1 MWCQTMRLFW
11 CMTPCQFL
19 TDISVNVTHRH
30 DVIARVKVI
39 ISRTCSW
46 FPYNSTVVRTGS
58 CFYRRSFL
66 KFYLKN
72 VNSEIASGLS
82 PVCGVLIVQCSPIL

>member
-1 MWCQTMRLFW
+1 
-11 CMTPCQFL
+11 MTPCQIL

-30 DVIARVKVI
+30 EVIACVKVI

-46 FPYNSTVVRTGS
+46 FPYNNTVDRTGS
-58 CFYRRSFL
+58 CFYRLSSL

-82 PVCGVLIVQCSPIL
+82 PVRGVFIVQCPPTL